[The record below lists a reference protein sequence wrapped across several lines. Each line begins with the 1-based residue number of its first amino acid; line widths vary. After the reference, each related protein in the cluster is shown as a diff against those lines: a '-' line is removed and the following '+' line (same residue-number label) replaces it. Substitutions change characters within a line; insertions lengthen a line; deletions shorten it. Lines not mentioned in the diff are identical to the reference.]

1 MGKVGLIM
9 VGTSLALVVFSD
21 FVSSYQWYS

>member
-9 VGTSLALVVFSD
+9 VGTSWPLVVFND
-21 FVSSYQWYS
+21 FVSSYE

>member
-9 VGTSLALVVFSD
+9 VGTSWPLVVFND
-21 FVSSYQWYS
+21 FVSSYQ

>member
-9 VGTSLALVVFSD
+9 VGTSLALVVFND
-21 FVSSYQWYS
+21 FVSSYQ